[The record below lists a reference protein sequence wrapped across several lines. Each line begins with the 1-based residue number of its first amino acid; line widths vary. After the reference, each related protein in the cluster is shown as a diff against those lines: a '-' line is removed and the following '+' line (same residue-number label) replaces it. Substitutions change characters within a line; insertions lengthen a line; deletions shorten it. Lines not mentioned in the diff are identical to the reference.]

1 MSERCLLQIY
11 CCNLGNLVRFFFFE
25 SPLLLSVLPGVTP
38 QLAYEVKAF
47 S

>member
-1 MSERCLLQIY
+1 MSERCFLQIY
-11 CCNLGNLVRFFFFE
+11 CCNLVNLVSFFFE

-38 QLAYEVKAF
+38 QLAFGVKAF